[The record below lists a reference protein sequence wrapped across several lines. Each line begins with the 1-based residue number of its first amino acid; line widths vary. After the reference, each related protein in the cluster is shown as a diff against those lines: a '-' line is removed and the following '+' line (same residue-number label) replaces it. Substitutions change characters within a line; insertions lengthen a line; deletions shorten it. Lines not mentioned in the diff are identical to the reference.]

1 MRNYLKYQ
9 NRSSLVK
16 YLFKVD
22 KNKNKIVKDKII
34 NEKIK
39 FMEDNNIKQIPE
51 NENPNEVANIVEKI
65 LNFNEH

>member
-39 FMEDNNIKQIPE
+39 FMEDNNIKQSPE